1 MADLVLCMPKQSIY
15 RSLWATASEIYPL
28 QPAISKKYDPTARC
42 LRVKCSSGSSI
53 QPTIPS
59 NVHPST
65 RLPQHSMIPI
75 GVVEQPDEYN

>member
-42 LRVKCSSGSSI
+42 LRVEYCSGSSI
-53 QPTIPS
+53 HPTIPS
-59 NVHPST
+59 DVHPST
-65 RLPQHSMIPI
+65 RLSRSMIPI